1 METESKQG
9 FEDASYRESTIVNS
23 VRRLS
28 LEGSEAAGVGH
39 AVQAVGDRITLS
51 GESQGNSLCPN
62 EERQQAW
69 LRANRGKSMNSIS
82 SPLTLY
88 RPPVLLLQSNRQA
101 SPYVLNAL
109 SAAAGRLG

>member
-1 METESKQG
+1 MQG
-9 FEDASYRESTIVNS
+9 LEDTSYRESTIVNS

-28 LEGSEAAGVGH
+28 PEGRGEAAYV
-39 AVQAVGDRITLS
+39 APAQAVGDRITLS
-51 GESQGNSLCPN
+51 GELQGNSLCPN

-69 LRANRGKSMNSIS
+69 LKANRGRAMNGNS

-88 RPPVLLLQSNRQA
+88 RAPLILQSNRQA
-101 SPYVLNAL
+101 SPYVMNAL